1 MEFDEDTYII
11 KVDGLVENIVELKI
25 NSLRNEFE
33 QVEVVAALQVCID
46 SLNYMSYLGFKCGA
60 VCWKPKERN
69 VFNQRG

>member
-33 QVEVVAALQVCID
+33 QVEVVAALQVCMNT
-46 SLNYMSYLGFKCGA
+46 LVYVSYLGLKCDA

>member
-11 KVDGLVENIVELKI
+11 KVDGLVGNVVELKI

-33 QVEVVAALQVCID
+33 QVEVVAALQVCMD
-46 SLNYMSYLGFKCGA
+46 TLDYMSYLRLKCGT